1 MKTEIIKTTTEVKS
15 NINASVIMGGDDA
28 SHTSSNNDIINI
40 IFKNEKGSGG
50 EFYKSWGV
58 YFEGQNYKFDTIV
71 LAWGD
76 DGLYGEGWT
85 QLSDAV
91 ADIVGGGFE
100 SFIDIKNAFRM
111 NADKLK
117 IEMKPLGY

>member
-1 MKTEIIKTTTEVKS
+1 MLLNVWL
-15 NINASVIMGGDDA
+15 APPPPDDA
-28 SHTSSNNDIINI
+28 KILMLLLTSVVVL
-40 IFKNEKGSGG
+40 IFC
-50 EFYKSWGV
+50 KSWGV

-117 IEMKPLGY
+117 IKIAHHSPSHS

>member
-1 MKTEIIKTTTEVKS
+1 LS
-15 NINASVIMGGDDA
+15 NIDTVK
-28 SHTSSNNDIINI
+28 I
-40 IFKNEKGSGG
+40 IFKNERGSDGQ
-50 EFYKSWGV
+50 FCKSWGV

-117 IEMKPLGY
+117 IEMKSLGY

>member
-1 MKTEIIKTTTEVKS
+1 MATEIIKKTTEVKG
-15 NINASVIMGGDDA
+15 NINILASSGGGDA
-28 SHTSSNNDIINI
+28 SHTSNNNNDNI
-40 IFKNEKGSGG
+40 IFKNEKGSSG
-50 EFYKSWGV
+50 EFCKSWGV

-76 DGLYGEGWT
+76 DGFYGEGWT

>member
-1 MKTEIIKTTTEVKS
+1 MATEIIKKTTEVKS
-15 NINASVIMGGDDA
+15 NINILASSGGGDA
-28 SHTSSNNDIINI
+28 SHTSNNNDNI
-40 IFKNEKGSGG
+40 IFKNERGSGG

-58 YFEGQNYKFDTIV
+58 YFKGQNYKFDTIV
-71 LAWGD
+71 LSWGD
-76 DGLYGEGWT
+76 DGFYGEGWT

-91 ADIVGGGFE
+91 TDIVGEGFE

-117 IEMKPLGY
+117 IAMKPLGY